1 MSTGLAPVFTNMD
14 RSRLL
19 ALLIKQIRDFAL
31 AEDALQDACVS
42 AAEHWGRS
50 GPPANPSGWLLQVA
64 RRKAIDRLR
73 RDANWGRKQ
82 GDVARL
88 MELDQWTD
96 EIADTAAIPD
106 ERLSLIFTCCH
117 PALDRNS
124 SVALTLRTLC
134 GLTTEEIARA
144 FLVAKETMAQRLVRV
159 QAKIT
164 TARIP
169 FAVPNHEQLTDRL
182 DAVLAVIY
190 LIFNEGYAASG
201 TQYLRRELCDEAVRL
216 ARLVS
221 THLPDETEA
230 EGLSVLLALHKV
242 RFETRIGIDGIPL
255 SLEEQD
261 RSQWDG
267 AAIVTATEKLERLLK
282 RGKPGPYQIQAAIAA
297 LHCEAREFSA
307 TDWMQIAAL
316 YNRLALT
323 TGNKVFA
330 LNEIVALS
338 YVMEPTH
345 ALRALDKVA
354 GDLPDYQ
361 PCHAARADILARAGM
376 KDDAGVAYVQA
387 IKLSQSEAEK
397 AFLRRRMARL
407 ALT

>member
-1 MSTGLAPVFTNMD
+1 MSADLAPVFTKVD
-14 RSRLL
+14 RGRLL

-31 AEDALQDACVS
+31 AEDALQDAYAS
-42 AAEHWGRS
+42 AAAHWGRS
-50 GPPANPSGWLLQVA
+50 GAPANPSAWLLQVA

-73 RDANWGRKQ
+73 RDANWMRKQ

-96 EIADTAAIPD
+96 EISDSAAIPD

-117 PALDRNS
+117 PALDKNA

-144 FLVAKETMAQRLVRV
+144 FLVAKEAMAQRLVRV

-169 FAVPNHEQLTDRL
+169 FALPKHDQLTERL

-216 ARLVS
+216 AKLVS

-230 EGLSVLLALHKV
+230 EGLLVLMALHRA
-242 RFETRIGIDGIPL
+242 RFETRIGADGIPL

-261 RSQWDG
+261 RLQWDDASIV
-267 AAIVTATEKLERLLK
+267 AATVKLESLLK
-282 RGKPGPYQIQAAIAA
+282 RGKPGSYQIQAAIAA
-297 LHCEAREFSA
+297 LHCEARIFSA

-323 TGNKVFA
+323 TDNKVFA

-338 YVMEPTH
+338 YAKDPSH
-345 ALRALDKVA
+345 ALHELGKVA
-354 GDLPDYQ
+354 ADLQDYQ
-361 PCHAARADILARAGM
+361 PYHAARADILARSGM
-376 KDDAGVAYVQA
+376 KVDARDAYMRA
-387 IKLSQSEAEK
+387 IELSQADAEK
-397 AFLRRRMARL
+397 TFLRRRLARL
-407 ALT
+407 AMT

>member
-1 MSTGLAPVFTNMD
+1 MNADLAPAFRLVD

-31 AEDALQDACVS
+31 AEDALQDAYVS

-50 GPPANPSGWLLQVA
+50 GAPANPSAWLLQVA

-73 RDANWGRKQ
+73 RDANWKRKQ

-88 MELDQWTD
+88 IDLDQWTD
-96 EIADTAAIPD
+96 DNTDATAIPD

-117 PALDRNS
+117 PALDKNA

-144 FLVAKETMAQRLVRV
+144 FLVAKETMGQRLVRV

-169 FAVPNHEQLTDRL
+169 FAVPKHDQLTERL

-216 ARLVS
+216 ARLVAA
-221 THLPDETEA
+221 HLPDETEA
-230 EGLSVLLALHKV
+230 EGLLVLMALHKA
-242 RFETRIGIDGIPL
+242 RFETRIGADGVPF

-267 AAIVTATEKLERLLK
+267 AAIVAATEKLESLLK
-282 RGKPGPYQIQAAIAA
+282 RGRPGPYQIQAAIAA

-316 YNRLALT
+316 YSRLALVT
-323 TGNKVFA
+323 DNKVFA

-338 YVMEPTH
+338 YAKGPSDAVRH
-345 ALRALDKVA
+345 LGKVA
-354 GDLPDYQ
+354 SDLQDYQ
-361 PCHAARADILARAGM
+361 PYHAARADILARAGM
-376 KDDAGVAYVQA
+376 KVDARDAYMRA
-387 IKLSQSEAEK
+387 IELSQADAEK
-397 AFLRRRMARL
+397 TFLHRRMASL
-407 ALT
+407 AMP